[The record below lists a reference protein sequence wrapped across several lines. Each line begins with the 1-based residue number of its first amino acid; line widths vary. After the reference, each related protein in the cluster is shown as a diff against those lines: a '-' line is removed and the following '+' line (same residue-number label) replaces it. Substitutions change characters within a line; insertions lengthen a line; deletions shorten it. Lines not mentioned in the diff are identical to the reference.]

1 MSCLRSNHSLV
12 FKKTMIKQILVFIFI
27 LGLIGCV
34 KETQKVVK
42 EKEVVDLKGKK
53 VLMIIASSN
62 FRDEEYLIPHK
73 ILKSYGVDVITAASS
88 LEISRGMLG
97 AKVKPDILLAK
108 AKVEDY
114 EGIVFVGG
122 NGSSEYWNDKIAHNI
137 AQAAVAQDKIL
148 AAICIA
154 PVTLANADVLI
165 GKRAT
170 VFFSEVK
177 RLKEKGANYTGADVE
192 IDGNIITAD
201 GPQAAEKFAQA
212 IIKLLKE

>member
-1 MSCLRSNHSLV
+1 MCY
-12 FKKTMIKQILVFIFI
+12 
-27 LGLIGCV
+27 
-34 KETQKVVK
+34 KEVQNGVK

-73 ILKSYGVDVITAASS
+73 ILKSYGVDVVTAASS
-88 LEISRGMLG
+88 LEISCGMLG
-97 AKVKPDILLAK
+97 VKVKPDILLAK
-108 AKVEDY
+108 AKVDDY
-114 EGIVFVGG
+114 DAVVFVGG

-137 AQAAVAQDKIL
+137 AQMAVAQNKVL

-154 PVTLANADVLI
+154 PITLANADVLI

-170 VFFSEVK
+170 VFFTEAK
-177 RLKEKGANYTGADVE
+177 RLKEKVANYTGVDVE

-201 GPQAAEKFAQA
+201 GPQSAEKFAQA
-212 IIKLLKE
+212 IIKLL